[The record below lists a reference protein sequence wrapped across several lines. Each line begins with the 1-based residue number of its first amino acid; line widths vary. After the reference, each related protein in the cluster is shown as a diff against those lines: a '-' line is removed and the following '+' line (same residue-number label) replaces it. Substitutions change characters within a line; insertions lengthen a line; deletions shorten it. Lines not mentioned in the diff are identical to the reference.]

1 MTTQSNSRRKA
12 ALARMGRGLAIA
24 ALAGLLSAC
33 VQQPKSMYSWQSYQ
47 GSVYAYLKD
56 DGADYATQSLA
67 MEKNIETAR
76 AANAE
81 LPPGFRA
88 HLGMLYMKMGDGDK
102 GVEQMQ
108 GEKAAFPESAPFMDF
123 LLRNA
128 GKPQAQLAAAGV
140 PAAGGPAAGA
150 SAADAGTPVAG
161 SAAASPAAA
170 GTPAAGSPAASSP
183 AAEQA
188 APAKAGTS
196 KKGS

>member
-1 MTTQSNSRRKA
+1 MANHFNPRGGATCARVVR
-12 ALARMGRGLAIA
+12 ALAIVGLA
-24 ALAGLLSAC
+24 GVLSAC
-33 VQQPKSMYSWQSYQ
+33 VQQPKSMYSWQSYE

-56 DGADYATQSLA
+56 DGGDYATQTLA

-88 HLGMLYMKMGDGDK
+88 HLGMLYLKMGEGDK

-108 GEKAAFPESAPFMDF
+108 GEKAAFPEAAPFMDF

-128 GKPQAQLAAAGV
+128 GKPQTVAATGEGL
-140 PAAGGPAAGA
+140 PAGA
-150 SAADAGTPVAG
+150 SAPGAPTTASP
-161 SAAASPAAA
+161 AAASPAAPAEA
-170 GTPAAGSPAASSP
+170 GTL
-183 AAEQA
+183 
-188 APAKAGTS
+188 

>member
-1 MTTQSNSRRKA
+1 MSNHRNPRRGA
-12 ALARMGRGLAIA
+12 AARAGRALAIA
-24 ALAGLLSAC
+24 AVAGVLSAC
-33 VQQPKSMYSWQSYQ
+33 VQQPKPMYSWQSYQ

-56 DGADYATQSLA
+56 DGGDYATQTLA

-108 GEKAAFPESAPFMDF
+108 GEKAAFPEAAPFMDF

-128 GKPQAQLAAAGV
+128 GKPQAVAATGAG
-140 PAAGGPAAGA
+140 ALAAGA
-150 SAADAGTPVAG
+150 TGAGAPAADQ
-161 SAAASPAAA
+161 AAAAKPAAKPAAA
-170 GTPAAGSPAASSP
+170 
-183 AAEQA
+183 
-188 APAKAGTS
+188 APAEAGTL

>member
-1 MTTQSNSRRKA
+1 MANHSNPRGAAACARVVR
-12 ALARMGRGLAIA
+12 ALAIVGLA
-24 ALAGLLSAC
+24 GVLSAC
-33 VQQPKSMYSWQSYQ
+33 AQQPKSLYSWQSYE

-56 DGADYATQSLA
+56 DGGDYATQTLA

-88 HLGMLYMKMGDGDK
+88 HLGMLYLKMGDGDK

-108 GEKAAFPESAPFMDF
+108 GEKAAFPEAAPFMDF

-128 GKPQAQLAAAGV
+128 GKPQTVAATGEGL
-140 PAAGGPAAGA
+140 PAGA
-150 SAADAGTPVAG
+150 
-161 SAAASPAAA
+161 
-170 GTPAAGSPAASSP
+170 PAAGSPAAGSPTTASP
-183 AAEQA
+183 AAANPA
-188 APAKAGTS
+188 APAEAGTL

>member
-1 MTTQSNSRRKA
+1 MANHFNSRSGAACARVVR
-12 ALARMGRGLAIA
+12 ALAIVGLA
-24 ALAGLLSAC
+24 GVLSAC
-33 VQQPKSMYSWQSYQ
+33 VQQPKSMYSWQSYE

-56 DGADYATQSLA
+56 DGGDYATQTLA

-88 HLGMLYMKMGDGDK
+88 HLGMLYLKMGDGDK

-108 GEKAAFPESAPFMDF
+108 GEKAAFPEAAPFMDF

-128 GKPQAQLAAAGV
+128 GKPQTVAATDEGL
-140 PAAGGPAAGA
+140 P
-150 SAADAGTPVAG
+150 SAR
-161 SAAASPAAA
+161 S
-170 GTPAAGSPAASSP
+170 PAAGSPAAGSP
-183 AAEQA
+183 AAGSSAPASPAAASPA
-188 APAKAGTS
+188 APAEAGTL